1 MSIHLVYRAESVG
14 PICRRLAQL
23 DDRIRAIHEDE
34 LREDAVLSRPIQ
46 APPPPIDPLLAIW
59 GRAQQGAAV
68 FAQLNPDRVPGT
80 EAQISRLVS
89 ELMEAQAALRIPALV
104 APPVP
109 VPEHQIVVRWGSRW
123 EGRADAVINSAE
135 AVSIARD
142 KRESRRIL
150 SGICPTTWTLR
161 GQIQVPCVIRP
172 RRHHAANKFFVCR
185 TAADID
191 LAIRRCGPGWYASQ
205 LIDKD
210 HEYRVFVLQGRV
222 VCVSERFPADS
233 SAVAWN
239 LAAGGRLINVKRK
252 SWPIV
257 ACNASILAARR
268 VGLDWTAVD
277 VVTDA
282 SGRAL
287 VLEVNTAPG
296 LKNPYTMEQIA
307 WALGSVA
314 ETPTLPAL
322 TASAADWQTLIH
334 PSLVS
339 TGDAS

>member
-1 MSIHLVYRAESVG
+1 MPIHLVYRAESVG
-14 PICRRLAQL
+14 PICRRLASL

-46 APPPPIDPLLAIW
+46 TVPPPVDPLTAIW
-59 GRAQQGAAV
+59 NRAREGATAFTRLSPHRDSATQV
-68 FAQLNPDRVPGT
+68 
-80 EAQISRLVS
+80 SRLME
-89 ELMEAQAALRIPALV
+89 ELSHVEAALRIPAPV
-104 APPVP
+104 APPQP
-109 VPEHQIVVRWGSRW
+109 VPERQVIVRWGSRW
-123 EGRADAVINSAE
+123 EGAADAVINSTE

-185 TAADID
+185 TQADID

-205 LIDKD
+205 LIEKA

-222 VCVSERFPADS
+222 VCVSERFPADA

-252 SWPIV
+252 SWPIA

-277 VVTDA
+277 VVTDRD
-282 SGRAL
+282 GRAL

-322 TASAADWQTLIH
+322 PASAADWQTLIH

-339 TGDAS
+339 TDDAN